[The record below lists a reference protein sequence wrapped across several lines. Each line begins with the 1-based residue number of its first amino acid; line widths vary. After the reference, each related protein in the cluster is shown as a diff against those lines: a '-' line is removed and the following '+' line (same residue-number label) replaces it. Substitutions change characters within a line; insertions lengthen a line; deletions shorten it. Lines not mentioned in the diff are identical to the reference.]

1 MQLIVLD
8 FETGKVQII
17 KNIPND
23 ITDYE
28 DFVYNKLGYKNSE
41 ISWMMMKDG
50 NNVYKIDYNILP
62 KSYD

>member
-8 FETGKVQII
+8 YETGKVQII

-23 ITDYE
+23 ITDTE
-28 DFVYNKLGYKNSE
+28 DFVYNKLGYKNSV
-41 ISWMMMKDG
+41 ISWMFMKDG
-50 NNVYKIDYNILP
+50 NNIYKIDYNILP